1 MYTIHGQIVDIIGRR
16 IFPGSILVKNG
27 MIDTIT
33 ETEVEETSYII
44 PGFIDAHIHIESSML
59 IPSEFA
65 RLALVHGT
73 VATVSD
79 PHEIANVMGLDGVM
93 FMIQNGKKVPFK
105 FYFGAPSCVPA
116 TPFETAGAELGPDA
130 IEHLLQLDEVK
141 YLSEM
146 MNFPGV
152 LSGDEGVK
160 AKLDIADKYNKP
172 VDGHA
177 PGLLGEEA
185 ARYIEAGI
193 STDHECFTLEEAL
206 DKAVNGMFVQIRE
219 GSAAKNFDELILMLD
234 KYPERVMFCSDDR
247 HPNDLADGHMNE
259 LVRRAVNAGFD
270 PITVL
275 RACTLHP
282 IQHYGL
288 DVGTLQVGDPAD
300 FLVVDSLK
308 KFNVLETYIAGMKV
322 AEKGKSLIRSV
333 RERPINNFMASPIN
347 QGLIQVPA
355 TGKHIAVIRALD
367 GQLVTEELN
376 KRVMV
381 EYGMIVS
388 NTDRD
393 ILKLVVV
400 NRYKQTKPAVAF
412 INHFGLQRGALA
424 STVAHDSHNIIAV
437 GTNDTDISRAINL
450 LVKSKGGVSLVDD
463 DNEMML
469 PLPVAGLMSNGDAY
483 EVAMAYD
490 ELDKEAKNLGSMLNA
505 PYMTL
510 SFMAL
515 LVIPS
520 LKLSDLGLF
529 DAQIVRF
536 RNVISQVIQ
545 LDRLILEIFN
555 QLPIAAPDD
564 TAGPSSK

>member
-1 MYTIHGQIVDIIGRR
+1 MYTVQGQIVDIVGRR
-16 IFPGSILVKNG
+16 IFPGTILIKNG
-27 MIDTIT
+27 KIDAVT
-33 ETEVEETSYII
+33 EMEVEETNYIL

-65 RLALVHGT
+65 RLAVTQGT

-79 PHEIANVMGLDGVM
+79 PHEIANVMGVDGVM

-116 TPFETAGAELGPDA
+116 TPFETAGAELG
-130 IEHLLQLDEVK
+130 IEEIDQLLQLEEVK

-152 LSGDEGVK
+152 LNGDKKVRS
-160 AKLDIADKYNKP
+160 KLALADKYNKP

-206 DKAVNGMFVQIRE
+206 DKAVNGMYVQIRE

-247 HPNDLADGHMNE
+247 HPNDLAEGHMND
-259 LVRRAVNAGFD
+259 LVRRAVKAGYD

-288 DVGTLQVGDPAD
+288 DVGTLQEGDPAD
-300 FLVVDSLK
+300 YIVVDSLK
-308 KFNVLETYIAGMKV
+308 KFNVLETYIAGIKV
-322 AEKGKSLIRSV
+322 AEQGKSLIRSIK
-333 RERPINNFMASPIN
+333 EKPINNFKAKSISPSD
-347 QGLIQVPA
+347 IQVPA
-355 TGKHIAVIRALD
+355 SGKHLSVIRALD

-381 EYGMIVS
+381 ENGMVVGS
-388 NTDRD
+388 TDRD
-393 ILKLVVV
+393 VLKLVVV
-400 NRYKQTKPAVAF
+400 NRYENAKPAVAF
-412 INHFGLQRGALA
+412 INHFGLKKGAIA
-424 STVAHDSHNIIAV
+424 STVAHDSHNIIAA
-437 GTNDTDISRAINL
+437 GTNDRDICNAINL
-450 LVKSKGGVSLVDD
+450 LVEQKGGVSLSNGKTEKV
-463 DNEMML
+463 L
-469 PLPVAGLMSNGDAY
+469 PLPVAGLMSNADAY
-483 EVAMAYD
+483 EVAEAYD
-490 ELDKEAKNLGSMLNA
+490 ELDKKAKSLGSTLRA

-515 LVIPS
+515 LVIPDI
-520 LKLSDLGLF
+520 KLSDKGLF
-529 DAQIVRF
+529 DGKKFEFIPV
-536 RNVISQVIQ
+536 V
-545 LDRLILEIFN
+545 
-555 QLPIAAPDD
+555 
-564 TAGPSSK
+564 K